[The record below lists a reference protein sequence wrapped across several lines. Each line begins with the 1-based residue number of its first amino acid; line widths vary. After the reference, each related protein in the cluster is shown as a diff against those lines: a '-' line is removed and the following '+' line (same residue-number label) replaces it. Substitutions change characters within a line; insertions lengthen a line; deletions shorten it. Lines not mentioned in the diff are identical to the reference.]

1 MALEDKFLEEL
12 EKGQKFTQG
21 VSSLDLFSAWENDT
35 ETLSDLLQIKII
47 KLQVYQY

>member
-21 VSSLDLFSAWENDT
+21 VSSLDLFSAWDIDT
-35 ETLSDLLQIKII
+35 DTVS
-47 KLQVYQY
+47 

>member
-21 VSSLDLFSAWENDT
+21 VSILDLFF
-35 ETLSDLLQIKII
+35 LQITRI
-47 KLQVYQY
+47 KLSQPCSLDVSH